1 MKKESI
7 SQDNNSNKKNRKQNI
22 KIQDQRKKEV
32 KAKNDIVRDNKKTG
46 KKTKDQI
53 PPKKEKKL
61 KKKIQILR
69 IILLMIILTIIILS
83 SILGYRTIK
92 NGGGLQGF
100 LSALVG
106 QNEDTL
112 KNLPKLQ
119 VLVLGE
125 SQNLTDTIMVCSYDP
140 KTQQA
145 SLLSIPR
152 DTFIGK
158 NKNRATAFD
167 KINAVYQRKN
177 ADKILNTINEL
188 LDMNIKYYVTI
199 DTKALIKLV
208 DAIGGVEFDVPIN
221 MKYDD
226 VTQNLHINLKA
237 GKQKLNGQQAEWLVR
252 FRHNN
257 NGSSYSEE
265 YGDND
270 IGRMRTQRE
279 FIQAV
284 LTQTLKPHNITKIGN
299 ILDIAKEDVRTNID
313 FKDVKDYIP
322 YAVNFKTENL
332 KTGVLPGVPEK
343 CNGVWLYIHDKTET
357 KQLKQELFAEEI
369 VQDDQ
374 QQDVSKKIK
383 VEILNGTENKS
394 KLEKLIKLLE
404 EQGYEIVKTG
414 NTTSKSKTSIR
425 YKSQKQSEEAKELK
439 EILGVGVIS
448 QITENSNVDIKIVI
462 GRDYK

>member
-1 MKKESI
+1 MG
-7 SQDNNSNKKNRKQNI
+7 D
-22 KIQDQRKKEV
+22 
-32 KAKNDIVRDNKKTG
+32 
-46 KKTKDQI
+46 
-53 PPKKEKKL
+53 L
-61 KKKIQILR
+61 K
-69 IILLMIILTIIILS
+69 
-83 SILGYRTIK
+83 
-92 NGGGLQGF
+92 
-100 LSALVG
+100 
-106 QNEDTL
+106 
-112 KNLPKLQ
+112 
-119 VLVLGE
+119 
-125 SQNLTDTIMVCSYDP
+125 
-140 KTQQA
+140 
-145 SLLSIPR
+145 
-152 DTFIGK
+152 
-158 NKNRATAFD
+158 
-167 KINAVYQRKN
+167 
-177 ADKILNTINEL
+177 
-188 LDMNIKYYVTI
+188 
-199 DTKALIKLV
+199 
-208 DAIGGVEFDVPIN
+208 
-221 MKYDD
+221 
-226 VTQNLHINLKA
+226 
-237 GKQKLNGQQAEWLVR
+237 LVR